1 PSSPPPGPSPEGSA
15 PAEPSSRSTRERIAE
30 LRSRADELQQQAQT
44 RFEHERA
51 RRGWIRTVVEAW
63 EMDRQRGGPLLS
75 GGFAY
80 RIFLFEVPAM
90 LFVICLFGLYTDLG
104 EVAPDDLARDAGLSA
119 AVASVIA
126 QAVTASDSGR
136 LWLLVLS
143 AWLTVWAAR
152 SAVRAAMLISTIAW
166 QLPIRS
172 ARATMK
178 GALAFLGI
186 MFSGIALQALAP
198 ALFGGGPLVDLLVIV
213 LVTLAV
219 AALVVVAMYLLPH
232 GGSGWLA
239 VVPGALLVAVGL
251 RGLSLATKVY
261 FADHLDKVD
270 TLYGGLGVAIV
281 ILLYLYLAARFF
293 VWGQFLNAR
302 LGGVVGVPLGSRL
315 AVPEGPSVTPQATRR
330 GSADDPP
337 VD

>member
-1 PSSPPPGPSPEGSA
+1 
-15 PAEPSSRSTRERIAE
+15 
-30 LRSRADELQQQAQT
+30 
-44 RFEHERA
+44 
-51 RRGWIRTVVEAW
+51 
-63 EMDRQRGGPLLS
+63 LS
-75 GGFAY
+75 GGLAY

-90 LFVICLFGLYTDLG
+90 LFLICLFGLYTDLG
-104 EVAPDDLARDAGLSA
+104 QTAPDDLARQAGLSA

-126 QAVTASDSGR
+126 QAVATSDSGR

-143 AWLTVWAAR
+143 AWLTIWAAR
-152 SAVRAAMLISTIAW
+152 SAVRAVMLISTIAW
-166 QLPIRS
+166 QLPVRS

-178 GALAFLGI
+178 GAFAFLGI
-186 MFSGIALQALAP
+186 MFLGLGLQALAP
-198 ALFGGGPLVDLLVIV
+198 SLFGGGFAVDLLVII

-219 AALVVVAMYLLPH
+219 AVLVVVAMHLLPH

-270 TLYGGLGVAIV
+270 SLYGGLGVAIV

-302 LGGVVGVPLGSRL
+302 IGGVVGIPLGSRL
-315 AVPEGPSVTPQATRR
+315 AVPEGPPVPPPGT
-330 GSADDPP
+330 ADDPP
-337 VD
+337 VA